1 MDVLI
6 LVPVLLFSFVLHE
19 WAHAWVADRQGDPT
33 ARELGRLTLNPIP
46 HIDLFGTLIVPAM
59 LVASGSGFL
68 IGWAK
73 PVPIVAANFRN
84 YRKGDILVSLAGV
97 AANFVLALACTVALI
112 GLVYLTRQ
120 FPAVAR
126 VGPTLEQMLDVGI
139 RLNFLLAVFNLLPV
153 PPLDGSRLVYHLL
166 PRGLGEG
173 YRRMERWGILVF
185 VLLLLTG
192 AISFLLWPA
201 NFLADMSWALI
212 DWST

>member
-73 PVPIVAANFRN
+73 PVPVVAANFRN

-153 PPLDGSRLVYHLL
+153 PPLDGSRLIYHLL

>member
-1 MDVLI
+1 
-6 LVPVLLFSFVLHE
+6 
-19 WAHAWVADRQGDPT
+19 
-33 ARELGRLTLNPIP
+33 
-46 HIDLFGTLIVPAM
+46 M

-73 PVPIVAANFRN
+73 PVPVVPANFRN
-84 YRKGDILVSLAGV
+84 YRRGDILVSLAGV
-97 AANFVLALACTVALI
+97 TANFALAIACTVALI
-112 GLVYLTRQ
+112 ALVYVTRW
-120 FPAVAR
+120 FPAVA
-126 VGPTLEQMLDVGI
+126 VAGPRLEQMFDIGI

-153 PPLDGSRLVYHLL
+153 PPLDGSRLIYHLL
-166 PRGLGEG
+166 PPHIGEA

-201 NFLADMSWALI
+201 NALANISWALI

>member
-73 PVPIVAANFRN
+73 PVPVVAANFRN